1 MVDEFN
7 HAWDSMVSSIVMELP
22 NVVKAILLLLLAW
35 VIAVIAKNIFNKV
48 LIKLGLGRSLSKTP
62 FVESEES
69 GNELLENIGK
79 LVYFLVFI
87 LFLPAVFGVLN
98 MTEVAAPISN
108 MMAKFLNFIPN
119 IIAATVIIVIG
130 VFVAKLVKQLFVQF
144 FRTLNLDKWLNKAF
158 PSQTEGEEAQ
168 TTLSSVIA
176 NIIFVII
183 IIPFITIGLEALN
196 IQTISRPIESVLNN
210 ILAMIPSIFVAII
223 LIVAGFYIGKFVG
236 HLLTNLLRGTRIND
250 IYHSLGFAKG
260 QAPSFDLANFL
271 GKLVQVI
278 IVLFFTVEAFQV
290 IDLKVLNTIG
300 VAIITYL
307 PFLLSAVVI
316 LGAGFFLANIIG
328 NWVQKN
334 TRNKVSAMIIK
345 GVIITFAVFMTLDQ
359 LQFATSIVNIAFL
372 VILSGL
378 AIAFALSFGIGGRE
392 FAKKQLEKLDDKI
405 NE

>member
-1 MVDEFN
+1 
-7 HAWDSMVSSIVMELP
+7 
-22 NVVKAILLLLLAW
+22 
-35 VIAVIAKNIFNKV
+35 
-48 LIKLGLGRSLSKTP
+48 
-62 FVESEES
+62 
-69 GNELLENIGK
+69 
-79 LVYFLVFI
+79 
-87 LFLPAVFGVLN
+87 
-98 MTEVAAPISN
+98 

-119 IIAATVIIVIG
+119 IIAAAVIIIIG

-144 FRTLNLDKWLNKAF
+144 FKTLNLDKWLNKVS
-158 PSQTEGEEAQ
+158 PSQAEGTEAQ

-236 HLLTNLLRGTRIND
+236 RLLTNLLQGTHIND
-250 IYHSLGFAKG
+250 VYHSLGFSKE

-271 GKLVQVI
+271 GKLVQAV

-300 VAIITYL
+300 AAIITYL

-316 LGAGFFLANIIG
+316 LGGGFFLANILG

-334 TRNKVSAMIIK
+334 TGNNMSAMIIK

-372 VILSGL
+372 VILGGL
-378 AIAFALSFGIGGRE
+378 AVAFALSFGIGGRE
-392 FAKKQLEKLDDKI
+392 FAKKQLEKLDEKM
-405 NE
+405 NK